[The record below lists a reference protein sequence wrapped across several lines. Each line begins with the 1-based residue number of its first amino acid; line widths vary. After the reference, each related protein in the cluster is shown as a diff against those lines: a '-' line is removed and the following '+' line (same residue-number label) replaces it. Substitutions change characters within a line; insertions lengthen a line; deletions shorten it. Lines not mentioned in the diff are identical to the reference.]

1 MKTECI
7 IFDWAGTTVDYGCF
21 APVKAFI
28 ESFKKFGIEPTVD
41 EVRAPMGMLKH
52 DHIETMM
59 KGERISKLWEEVH
72 NRKWTDADV
81 DAVYEES
88 EKGIMEILKNY
99 AEPKPY
105 VIETVAKIREMGIK
119 IGSTTGYTAEMMDIV
134 APKAE
139 ELGYAPDVYFSPSD
153 TENYGRPYP
162 YMVFKNMEHLKV
174 SSVKNVIKVGDTIS
188 DIKEGVNAG
197 TDGAE
202 AHDGL
207 AEPDQRTVDGRPDE
221 QQQQRDDGHDR
232 GGQDRHATAAGEER
246 QEVRQFCLAELV
258 V

>member
-1 MKTECI
+1 
-7 IFDWAGTTVDYGCF
+7 
-21 APVKAFI
+21 
-28 ESFKKFGIEPTVD
+28 
-41 EVRAPMGMLKH
+41 
-52 DHIETMM
+52 
-59 KGERISKLWEEVH
+59 
-72 NRKWTDADV
+72 
-81 DAVYEES
+81 
-88 EKGIMEILKNY
+88 MEILKNY

-174 SSVKNVIKVGDTIS
+174 SSVKSVIKVGDTIS

-197 TDGAE
+197 VTTVGIIEGSSFMALSQEEFNALSFEEQNKLCYEVTKKFKNAGA
-202 AHDGL
+202 DY
-207 AEPDQRTVDGRPDE
+207 VV
-221 QQQQRDDGHDR
+221 RDIR
-232 GGQDRHATAAGEER
+232 GVLDIIEK
-246 QEVRQFCLAELV
+246 
-258 V
+258 

>member
-28 ESFKKFGIEPTVD
+28 EAFKKFGIEPTVD

-99 AEPKPY
+99 A
-105 VIETVAKIREMGIK
+105 

-197 TDGAE
+197 VT
-202 AHDGL
+202 
-207 AEPDQRTVDGRPDE
+207 TVGIIEGSSLMALSQEEFNALSSEE
-221 QQQQRDDGHDR
+221 QNKLCYEVTKKFKNAGVDYVVRDIR
-232 GGQDRHATAAGEER
+232 GVLDIIEK
-246 QEVRQFCLAELV
+246 
-258 V
+258 

>member
-1 MKTECI
+1 
-7 IFDWAGTTVDYGCF
+7 
-21 APVKAFI
+21 
-28 ESFKKFGIEPTVD
+28 
-41 EVRAPMGMLKH
+41 MGMLKH

-134 APKAE
+134 SPKAE

-174 SSVKNVIKVGDTIS
+174 SSVKSVIKVGDTINLEEEFNALSS
-188 DIKEGVNAG
+188 DEQNKLCYEVTKKFKNAG
-197 TDGAE
+197 ADY
-202 AHDGL
+202 
-207 AEPDQRTVDGRPDE
+207 VV
-221 QQQQRDDGHDR
+221 RDIR
-232 GGQDRHATAAGEER
+232 GVLDIIEK
-246 QEVRQFCLAELV
+246 
-258 V
+258 

>member
-28 ESFKKFGIEPTVD
+28 EAFKKFGIEPTVD

-52 DHIETMM
+52 NHIETMM

-134 APKAE
+134 SPKAE

-174 SSVKNVIKVGDTIS
+174 SSVKSVIKVGDTIS

-197 TDGAE
+197 VTTVGIIEGSSLMALSQEEFNALSSEEQNKLCYEVTKKFKNAGA
-202 AHDGL
+202 DY
-207 AEPDQRTVDGRPDE
+207 VV
-221 QQQQRDDGHDR
+221 RDIR
-232 GGQDRHATAAGEER
+232 GVLDIIEK
-246 QEVRQFCLAELV
+246 
-258 V
+258 